1 MRRRREGV
9 LDIRIDS
16 PNRMNE
22 NYYSANQ
29 QHFRISSGHRPITYI
44 HSVFTK
50 ALNHICVRVLLHN
63 RSNRAEF
70 KLAALSHCKI
80 IYKSSGPCEH
90 VSMPMTVLYMCVY
103 MCFACAFCWPCC
115 ANLAATT
122 NLKAVTISLYIYNIS
137 RLS

>member
-103 MCFACAFCWPCC
+103 VFRVRIL
-115 ANLAATT
+115 LA
-122 NLKAVTISLYIYNIS
+122 LLRQFGRDHELESSYNITVYI
-137 RLS
+137 

>member
-63 RSNRAEF
+63 RSNRVEF

-103 MCFACAFCWPCC
+103 VFRVRIL
-115 ANLAATT
+115 LA
-122 NLKAVTISLYIYNIS
+122 LLRQFGRDHELESSYNITVYI
-137 RLS
+137 